1 MTQISPTMKLPEDRE
16 MVPRTLVVAMFTLM
30 GVTLALT
37 AFATLTDRT
46 HVGVLAESPVV
57 VETQLSLIGTRE
69 GNVAVLNANGI
80 QIAHSAEDKQGFI
93 GVIWRVMERRRL
105 LAGNPGSVEPIR
117 LVRRENGHIVL
128 IDPVTDMTVPL
139 IGYGPDNIAAFARLI
154 D

>member
-1 MTQISPTMKLPEDRE
+1 MTQISPTMKLPEDRD

-46 HVGVLAESPVV
+46 HVGVLVDSPVV
-57 VETQLSLIGTRE
+57 AETQLSLIGTRE

-139 IGYGPDNIAAFARLI
+139 IGYGPDNVAAFARLI